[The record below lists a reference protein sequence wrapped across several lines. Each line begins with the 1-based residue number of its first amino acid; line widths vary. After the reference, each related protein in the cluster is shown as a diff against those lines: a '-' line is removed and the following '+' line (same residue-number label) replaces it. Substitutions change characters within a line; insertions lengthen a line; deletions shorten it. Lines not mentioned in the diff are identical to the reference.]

1 MANATSAFPADGLGV
16 QANLTLVETISQWPA
31 AAWENRNFLLLEAR
45 IVGTALACIYLGS
58 HGALRRPPSAKPPK
72 KAKKGTSDKDDE
84 QDADDQY
91 VQGLLPSDAIMFP
104 ILAGMVLVGLYYLI
118 KWLEDPAILNKILG
132 LYFSLMS
139 LASMGKLLA
148 DGLHLLTNAVFPD
161 TWRASDSTIYY
172 VDAFTQSQ
180 YSKNERGD
188 HIYDENKTS
197 PFPMQAF
204 SQLKVSEKARTALWE
219 ARHVLRE
226 KWTVNFAIHG
236 LVKERFLVQLNDL
249 LGFVLALG
257 ANIAYQTTGSV
268 FLSNLMGY
276 AFSYTGI
283 IMMSPTTFT
292 TGSAVLFGLFFY
304 DIYMVFYT

>member
-1 MANATSAFPADGLGV
+1 MANATSAFPADGLDV

-31 AAWENRNFLLLEAR
+31 AVWENRDFLLLEAR
-45 IVGTALACIYLGS
+45 IVGTSLACIYLGA
-58 HGALRRPPSAKPPK
+58 HGALRRPPSAKPSK
-72 KAKKGTSDKDDE
+72 KAKKGLSDKDDE

-91 VQGLLPSDAIMFP
+91 VQGLLPSDALMFP

-148 DGLHLLTNAVFPD
+148 DALHMLTSVVFPD
-161 TWRASDSTIYY
+161 TWRASGGTIYHF
-172 VDAFTQSQ
+172 DAARQSQ
-180 YSKNERGD
+180 YRMADSGERV
-188 HIYDENKTS
+188 YDENKML
-197 PFPMQAF
+197 PFPMQAL
-204 SQLKVSEKARTALWE
+204 SQLKVSEKTRTALWE
-219 ARHVLRE
+219 TRHVLRE
-226 KWTVNFAIHG
+226 KWTVGLTIHG
-236 LVKERFLVQLNDL
+236 LVKERFQVQLNDIFGL
-249 LGFVLALG
+249 VLALG